1 MNLKIKW
8 IESIGNYIKLYHDQG
23 EDMIYKSL
31 NAMEDKLRNEG
42 FFRANRRE
50 IFNLHNVDSVFKKDS
65 YWSVVLNNGKEII
78 LSQRQASK
86 FKLINKI

>member
-65 YWSVVLNNGKEII
+65 YWAVILNDGKEII